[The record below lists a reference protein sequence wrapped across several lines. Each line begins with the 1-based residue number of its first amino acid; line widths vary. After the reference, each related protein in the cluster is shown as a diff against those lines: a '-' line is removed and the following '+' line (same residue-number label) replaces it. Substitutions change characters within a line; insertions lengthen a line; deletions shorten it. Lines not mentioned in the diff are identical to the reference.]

1 VTTLR
6 GRRRIVAGRGA
17 AVILVISLLGLTA
30 IGVSSSG
37 GFGPANT
44 AQIAVSFAVPA
55 LIMAI
60 FWRAARA
67 RLRAREAGLRI
78 DLGLERVTS
87 RATEQFLAGVSH
99 ELVPHTERC
108 DVKAEALVVAV
119 EYQDFGADIKV
130 AVPSIVVETDPGIF
144 RQILHILIGNAV
156 RHGGKRVAIWAV
168 AEGGTMRISVSD
180 DGPGLPEGTG
190 AQVFRR
196 YVDLAEEVRG
206 PVRSGSGLTAVRG
219 LAEQIG
225 AELGYKRDPSWTHF
239 SVSLPLAPTPAG
251 SPADRVP
258 LEAGAR

>member
-1 VTTLR
+1 
-6 GRRRIVAGRGA
+6 
-17 AVILVISLLGLTA
+17 LLGLIA
-30 IGVSSSG
+30 LGVYSSG
-37 GFGPANT
+37 RFGPAIT

-55 LIMAI
+55 LVMVS

-67 RLRAREAGLRI
+67 RLRALEEGLQVG
-78 DLGLERVTS
+78 LGLERVTS

-99 ELVPHTERC
+99 ELAPHTERC

-130 AVPSIVVETDPGIF
+130 AVPGIVVETDPGIF
-144 RQILHILIGNAV
+144 RQILHLLVGNAI
-156 RHGGKRVAIWAV
+156 RHGGKRVAVWAV
-168 AEGGTMRISVSD
+168 VEGPTMRISVSD

-190 AQVFRR
+190 AQVFQR
-196 YVDLAEEVRG
+196 YVDLAEESG
-206 PVRSGSGLTAVRG
+206 PVRSGSGPAVIRG

-239 SVSLPLAPTPAG
+239 SVSLPLATDPAD

>member
-1 VTTLR
+1 
-6 GRRRIVAGRGA
+6 
-17 AVILVISLLGLTA
+17 VILVISLLGLTA
-30 IGVSSSG
+30 LGVYSSG
-37 GFGPANT
+37 RFGIAIT
-44 AQIAVSFAVPA
+44 AQSAVSFVVPVS
-55 LIMAI
+55 IMVL
-60 FWRAARA
+60 FWRAARS
-67 RLRAREAGLRI
+67 RLRAHEAAVRGG
-78 DLGLERVTS
+78 LGLERVTS

-119 EYQDFGADIKV
+119 DYQDFGADIKV
-130 AVPSIVVETDPGIF
+130 AVPGIAVETDPGIF
-144 RQILHILIGNAV
+144 RQILHILIGNAI

-180 DGPGLPEGTG
+180 DGPGLPEGAGT
-190 AQVFRR
+190 QVFQR

-206 PVRSGSGLTAVRG
+206 PVRSGSGLAAIRG

>member
-1 VTTLR
+1 M
-6 GRRRIVAGRGA
+6 
-17 AVILVISLLGLTA
+17 ILVISLLGLTA
-30 IGVSSSG
+30 LGVYSSG
-37 GFGPANT
+37 RFGIAIT
-44 AQIAVSFAVPA
+44 AQSAVSFVVPVS
-55 LIMAI
+55 IMVL
-60 FWRAARA
+60 FWRAARS
-67 RLRAREAGLRI
+67 RLRAHEAAVRSG
-78 DLGLERVTS
+78 LGLERVTS

-119 EYQDFGADIKV
+119 DYQDFGADIKV
-130 AVPSIVVETDPGIF
+130 AVPGIAVETDPGIF
-144 RQILHILIGNAV
+144 RQILHILIGNAI

-180 DGPGLPEGTG
+180 DGPGLPEGAGT
-190 AQVFRR
+190 QVFQR

-206 PVRSGSGLTAVRG
+206 PVRSGSGLAAIRG